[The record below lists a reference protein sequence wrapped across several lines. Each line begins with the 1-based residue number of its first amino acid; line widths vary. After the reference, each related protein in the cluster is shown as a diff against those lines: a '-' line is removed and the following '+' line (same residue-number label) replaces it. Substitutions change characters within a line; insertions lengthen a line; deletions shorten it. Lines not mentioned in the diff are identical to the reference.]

1 MSLSNLQEVMEN
13 DPIPPSYSMLTPN
26 TIASTSPHQR
36 PFYSISP
43 PDSCPVP
50 ASPYRSSSLSP
61 LPCSN
66 PVFPS
71 PSPNRRNGSQPLP
84 FASKLSPRPSPRP
97 SPRSAPLRTPTPSTP
112 SMQPT
117 LPPKP
122 PTQCIQGHVFELATD
137 YAGSRVLQQLVDAA
151 SPATLRDLLREVQL
165 QLGQLMAHPVGSLF
179 FQRLLERGDD
189 ALRDSIVGAGC
200 DADT

>member
-13 DPIPPSYSMLTPN
+13 DPMPPSYSMLTPN
-26 TIASTSPHQR
+26 TIASTSPHQH

-43 PDSCPVP
+43 PDSCPVS
-50 ASPYRSSSLSP
+50 ASPYRSSNLSP
-61 LPCSN
+61 LPCPN
-66 PVFPS
+66 PAFPS

-84 FASKLSPRPSPRP
+84 FASKLSPSPT
-97 SPRSAPLRTPTPSTP
+97 PLRTATPSTP

-117 LPPKP
+117 LLPKP
-122 PTQCIQGHVFELATD
+122 SVQSVQGRVFELATD
-137 YAGSRVLQQLVDAA
+137 CAGSRVLQQLVDAA
-151 SPATLRDLLREVQL
+151 SPSTLRSLLREVQL

-189 ALRDSIVGAGC
+189 ALRDSIVGAGRG
-200 DADT
+200 ADT